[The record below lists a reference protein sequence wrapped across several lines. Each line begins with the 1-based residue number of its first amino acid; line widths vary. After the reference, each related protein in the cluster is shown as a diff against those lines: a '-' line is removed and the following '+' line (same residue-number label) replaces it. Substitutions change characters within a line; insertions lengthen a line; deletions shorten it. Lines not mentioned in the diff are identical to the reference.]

1 MVVGSSPTC
10 GAKRDAL
17 GGVFFLLGTDLNLRE
32 GSETPWV
39 SVPEIL
45 KPEGVK
51 ERSDRF
57 VSFADLSI
65 ANKRKSYLR
74 SKKRRPW
81 GRFLFAWYG
90 LEPSGRVGNPV
101 GFRAGNIKTE
111 GC

>member
-65 ANKRKSYLR
+65 ANERKSYHR
-74 SKKRRPW
+74 SNGLYAYLIRLWSRS
-81 GRFLFAWYG
+81 RLCDDFLI
-90 LEPSGRVGNPV
+90 E
-101 GFRAGNIKTE
+101 
-111 GC
+111 